1 MNREEILSKSRA
13 ENQNKDIYE
22 LEILRQAS
30 TYAVIV
36 LLILA
41 TILFTAQILTGG
53 GINYGI
59 YAIAFSGNATYAWVK
74 YLHFRQSAKLVHA
87 ILLTLFVTAL
97 CVCHIYDLVTAS
109 VIH

>member
-1 MNREEILSKSRA
+1 MNREKILCKSRA

-41 TILFTAQILTGG
+41 TIFFTAQILTGG

-59 YAIAFSGNATYAWVK
+59 YAIAFPAMPRMRGLNICISDK
-74 YLHFRQSAKLVHA
+74 
-87 ILLTLFVTAL
+87 AL
-97 CVCHIYDLVTAS
+97 NLSTRS
-109 VIH
+109 S